1 MALDGRCFGTPT
13 AYNGKVYIQTTRH
26 LYCFGKAGNNPG
38 LPPVLPPHPWPTAGP
53 AKQLQVIPSEVLMR
67 PGQAEAFRLRKLD
80 ANGFTTEEIQD
91 VSGVKWNSFIPPTAK
106 VKSTMNA
113 SFNPEGKLV
122 AAAAA
127 TPSAGAFEAHDGD
140 LKGYMRGRILPY
152 LPIKQDFEWANL
164 SETDAVDNVSY
175 AYPPLPW
182 IGARLKFQ
190 IRDLNGNKVLA
201 KTMDNPFFQR
211 ATVFIG
217 DPSTKNY
224 TIEADVMSEG
234 NKRVMSEVGLVNQR
248 YYIVLKGA
256 SKQLEVNS
264 TLELFRHSVP
274 FDASPNVWYRLKAR
288 VDIAQDGSG
297 VVRAKAWKKSDPEPD
312 QWTIEVPHL
321 HAHES
326 GSPGLFAFAPQKR
339 VYIDNITVTPNE
351 K

>member
-1 MALDGRCFGTPT
+1 
-13 AYNGKVYIQTTRH
+13 
-26 LYCFGKAGNNPG
+26 
-38 LPPVLPPHPWPTAGP
+38 
-53 AKQLQVIPSEVLMR
+53 MR
-67 PGQAEAFRLRKLD
+67 PGQTESFRVRALD
-80 ANGFTTEEIQD
+80 ANGFTVEEIKD
-91 VSGVKWNSFIPPTAK
+91 VSRCQMGLLHSAHRQGQVDDESVVQRRGQAGGRPTKPLLPPARSRRS
-106 VKSTMNA
+106 V
-113 SFNPEGKLV
+113 
-122 AAAAA
+122 
-127 TPSAGAFEAHDGD
+127 GD

-152 LPIKQDFEWANL
+152 LPIKQDFEWASL
-164 SETDAVDNVSY
+164 TETNAADNAMF

-182 IGARLKFQ
+182 IGARFKFE

-234 NKRVMSEVGLVNQR
+234 NKRMMSEVGLVNQR

-264 TLELFRHSVP
+264 TQELFRHAVP
-274 FDASPNVWYRLKAR
+274 FRCVAECLVPAQSPRGCGGGRLGCHPRQGLEKR
-288 VDIAQDGSG
+288 
-297 VVRAKAWKKSDPEPD
+297 RAGTGA
-312 QWTIEVPHL
+312 WTIEVPHK